1 MIQLDA
7 GARSRLNSAFM
18 APFFAGGALGSRL
31 GSLAYHA
38 GGRTAVSVLGAALP
52 LVSLA
57 YWATERRPARKD
69 TAATDAPAVIR

>member
-18 APFFAGGALGSRL
+18 ALFFAGGVLGARL

-38 GGRTAVSVLGAALP
+38 GGWTVVSVLGAAL
-52 LVSLA
+52 SL
-57 YWATERRPARKD
+57 
-69 TAATDAPAVIR
+69 ISL